1 VTFRKDEFGAL
12 EAAMVWSTIARFAYA
27 QSEAAP
33 TIDPGPIL
41 LLGAVVAIAYFV
53 ISCKEILAFI
63 ALVLVVLMIL
73 GVFYLRDMLAGAS
86 GVPPPV

>member
-1 VTFRKDEFGAL
+1 
-12 EAAMVWSTIARFAYA
+12 MVWSTIAGFAYS
-27 QSEAAP
+27 QSEAPP

-41 LLGAVVAIAYFV
+41 LLGAVVAIAYVV
-53 ISCKEILAFI
+53 ISHIKEILTFI